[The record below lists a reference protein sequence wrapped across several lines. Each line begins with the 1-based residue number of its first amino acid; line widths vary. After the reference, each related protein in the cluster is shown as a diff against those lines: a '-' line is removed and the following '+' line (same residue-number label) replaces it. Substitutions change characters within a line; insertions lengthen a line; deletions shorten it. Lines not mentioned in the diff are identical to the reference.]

1 MTNSILEILL
11 VHAATFRSRSHE
23 FTGQL
28 SRSISSQDIRS
39 VEYTQLT
46 AALDVADELE
56 ADLVSEAVVVAAIT
70 MDRVDE
76 PITEVTLSTVL
87 M

>member
-1 MTNSILEILL
+1 M
-11 VHAATFRSRSHE
+11 HAATFRSRSHE
-23 FTGQL
+23 FTDQL
-28 SRSISSQDIRS
+28 SWSISSQDIRS

-70 MDRVDE
+70 MDGADE
-76 PITEVTLSTVL
+76 PITEVTLL